1 MDTAFYA
8 ARSHPRTRVDP
19 RQDMHLRALE
29 DENIRLKLLLA
40 EAVVENADL
49 KARDRRGSREDEART
64 ACRPEDEND
73 STGVLY
79 RSSEGMIAPA

>member
-8 ARSHPRTRVDP
+8 ARSFPRTRIDP
-19 RQDMHLRALE
+19 RQDMQLKALE

-49 KARDRRGSREDEART
+49 KARDRGGGEDGVRT
-64 ACRPEDEND
+64 AGRPEHEGG
-73 STGVLY
+73 ST
-79 RSSEGMIAPA
+79 